1 MKELVEF
8 IAQSLVSKPDQVVVE
23 TSEREGVQ
31 VIALRVDQEDLG
43 TVIGRRG
50 RTASALRTLVSAA
63 AARTGQDV
71 QVEIRD

>member
-8 IAQSLVSKPDQVVVE
+8 IAQSLVSKPDQVMVE